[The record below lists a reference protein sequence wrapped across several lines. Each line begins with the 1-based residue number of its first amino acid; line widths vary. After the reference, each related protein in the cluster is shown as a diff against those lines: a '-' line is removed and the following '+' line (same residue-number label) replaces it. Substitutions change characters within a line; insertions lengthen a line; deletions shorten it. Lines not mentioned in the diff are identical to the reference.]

1 MATPVSTVIT
11 RVLNQ
16 FRYKDPV
23 LTLSGALNNSQTD
36 VDLNDFLPNVGK
48 GSIIQIND
56 EYMLVIAT
64 TGTGP
69 LVLTV
74 ERGWLGST
82 KTVHTDKDPVY
93 VNPRVLGDEVLE
105 HINEC
110 LDHMFPTIFVP
121 DVKTLTY
128 NASAIG
134 YDLASNVGLI
144 YRVDGEL
151 DSAATYWAELKDI
164 RFLPDADT
172 TDFPSGKALILHAS
186 MKQGSKIRVL
196 YGKPFINVT
205 SAQDLET
212 DGGLKDYMT
221 RLPFYYAMAKLM
233 PIQEVNRADSSG
245 ASSHQRAQDVPPF
258 LALRTGDWYNAR
270 YRDLLTSARVRQR
283 FETKPGYG
291 IGGYGT

>member
-1 MATPVSTVIT
+1 MPTPVSTVIT
-11 RVLNQ
+11 RVLNN

-23 LTLSGALNNSQTD
+23 LTLSGAITNVQTD
-36 VDLNDFLPNVGK
+36 PAVTDFLPSIGK
-48 GSIIQIND
+48 GSIIQVGD
-56 EYMLVIAT
+56 EYMLVTAT

-69 LVLTV
+69 MTLTV
-74 ERGWLGST
+74 VRGWLGST
-82 KTVHTDKDPVY
+82 AATAADKDPVY

-105 HINEC
+105 HVNEC

-121 DVKTLTY
+121 DVKTFTY
-128 NASAIG
+128 NASLIG
-134 YDLASNVGLI
+134 YDLASNVGLV

-151 DSAATYWAELKDI
+151 DATANYWAELKDV

-172 TDFPSGKALILHAS
+172 TDFPSGKALIVHAS
-186 MKQGSKIRVL
+186 MKQSSKIRVL
-196 YGKPFINVT
+196 YGKPFTNVT

-270 YRDLLTSARVRQR
+270 YRDLLVSARVRQR

>member
-1 MATPVSTVIT
+1 MATPVSAIIT

-23 LTLSGALNNSQTD
+23 LTLSGAIDATQLD
-36 VDLNDFLPNVGK
+36 PAVNDFLPSIGS
-48 GSIIQIND
+48 GSIIQIGD
-56 EYMLVIAT
+56 EYMLVTAV

-69 LVLTV
+69 MTLTV
-74 ERGWLGST
+74 VRGWLDST
-82 KTVHTDKDPVY
+82 GASAADKDPVY

-134 YDLASNVGLI
+134 YDLASNVSLV

-151 DSAATYWAELKDI
+151 DSAADYWRELKDI
-164 RFLPDADT
+164 RFIPDADT

-186 MKQGSKIRVL
+186 MQHGSKIRVL
-196 YGKPFINVT
+196 YGKPFTNVT
-205 SAQDLET
+205 SSEDLET

-270 YRDLLTSARVRQR
+270 YRDLLVNARVRQR